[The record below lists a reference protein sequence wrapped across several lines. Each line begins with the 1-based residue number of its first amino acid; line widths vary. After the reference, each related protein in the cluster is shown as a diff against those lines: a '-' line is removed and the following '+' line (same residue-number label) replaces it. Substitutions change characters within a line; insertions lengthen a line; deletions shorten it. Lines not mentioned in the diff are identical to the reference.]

1 MFFEATCY
9 WVYAAGRFFDFVFMW
24 LQASDYSSMGSLV
37 GMSQWLKSSFY
48 DLVVITSRLFFN
60 WVHPH
65 KTIIRHLVTKK
76 RRHKKTHML
85 RLIKKIRTMEA
96 TY

>member
-60 WVHPH
+60 SQNYY
-65 KTIIRHLVTKK
+65 KAFSYKE
-76 RRHKKTHML
+76 KKT
-85 RLIKKIRTMEA
+85 
-96 TY
+96 